1 MTSVDKPRIQNKA
14 FPKGRLAIEARQPER
29 TIGAPAKP
37 RDMMMT
43 QDLRNIAIIAHV
55 DHGKTTLIDSIM
67 KQSGTFRENQQVDE
81 RVMDS
86 GDLEKERG
94 ITILAKPTSVNWKDT
109 RINIID
115 TPGHAD
121 FGGEVERVLGMADGV
136 ILLTDAAEG
145 PMPQTKFV
153 LGKALKQGLRPI
165 VIINKIDRSD
175 GRPEEVVEEVFDLFV
190 ALDANEEQ
198 LDFPILYAS
207 GRDGWCVEELD
218 DPRENL
224 HPLLDRI
231 VAHVGAPVVDADAPF
246 AMLATLLDSD
256 PYLGRCLVGRVVQ
269 GTATVNAQVRAIDLD
284 GKQVEA
290 GRLTKLL
297 RFEGT
302 DRVPV
307 DAVAAGDIICVAG
320 LAKASVSDT
329 IGAPEVTV
337 PLKSTP
343 IDPPTMSV
351 TITVNDSPLAGREG
365 KKVTS
370 TVIRERLLAEAETNV
385 AITFAESG
393 SKDAFEIGGRGELQL
408 GVLIETMR
416 REGFEMTVSRPRVLF
431 QTDDAGQKLEP
442 MEEVTIDV
450 DEEFSSAVVDSMNQ
464 RKGEM
469 LDMRAAGAGKT
480 RIVFLAPSRGL
491 IGYQSRFLTQTRGT
505 GVLNR
510 IFHSYASYK
519 GDIVGRRNGALISTD
534 SGVAVAYALFNL
546 QDRGL
551 MFVAPQTP
559 VYQGMIVGE
568 HNRNNDLEINV
579 LKGKQLTNVRASGS
593 DEAVKLTPPKRMSL
607 EEMMAYINEDELL
620 EVTPENLRLRKM
632 YLNPHERK
640 RAARA

>member
-1 MTSVDKPRIQNKA
+1 
-14 FPKGRLAIEARQPER
+14 
-29 TIGAPAKP
+29 
-37 RDMMMT
+37 MT
-43 QDLRNIAIIAHV
+43 QELRNIAIIAHV

-67 KQSGTFRENQQVDE
+67 KQSGMFRDNQTVDE

-94 ITILAKPTSVNWKDT
+94 ITILAKPTSIMWRDV
-109 RINIID
+109 RVNIID

-153 LGKALKQGLRPI
+153 LGKALAQGLRPI

-175 GRPEEVVEEVFDLFV
+175 ARPEEVVDKVFDLFV
-190 ALDANEEQ
+190 ALDANEQQ

-207 GRDGWCVEELD
+207 GRDGWCVRELD
-218 DPRENL
+218 DARDNL
-224 HPLLDRI
+224 HPLMDVILD
-231 VAHVGAPVVDADAPF
+231 HVPAPDVEIDAPF

-269 GTATVNAQVRAIDLD
+269 GQASVNDTVRGLNLD
-284 GKQVEA
+284 GQVVET

-302 DRVPV
+302 ARVPV
-307 DAVAAGDIICVAG
+307 DKVTAGDIVCIAG
-320 LAKASVSDT
+320 LTKSSVSDT
-329 IGAPEVTV
+329 ICVPAVTE
-337 PLKSTP
+337 PLRSTP

-351 TITVNDSPLAGREG
+351 NITVNDSPLAGREG

-385 AITFAESG
+385 AITFTESANR
-393 SKDAFEIGGRGELQL
+393 DAFEIGGRGELQL

-416 REGFEMTVSRPRVLF
+416 REGFEMTVSRPRVLY
-431 QTDDAGQKLEP
+431 QQADDGTRLEP
-442 MEEVTIDV
+442 LEEVTIDV
-450 DEEFSSAVVDSMNQ
+450 DEDYASAVVDSLNR

-469 LDMRAAGAGKT
+469 VDMRSAGAGKT
-480 RIVFLAPSRGL
+480 RLLFLAPSRGL

-510 IFHSYASYK
+510 IFHSYAPHK
-519 GDIVGRRNGALISTD
+519 GPIESRRNGALISTD
-534 SGVAVAYALFNL
+534 SGMAVAYALFNL
-546 QDRGL
+546 QDRGQ
-551 MFVAPQTP
+551 MFVGPQTA

-568 HNRNNDLEINV
+568 HSRDNDLEINV

-593 DEAVKLTPPKRMSL
+593 DDAVKLVPPRRMSL

-620 EVTPENLRLRKM
+620 EVTPENLRLRKQ
-632 YLNPHERK
+632 YLCPHERK
-640 RAARA
+640 KAARA

>member
-1 MTSVDKPRIQNKA
+1 
-14 FPKGRLAIEARQPER
+14 
-29 TIGAPAKP
+29 
-37 RDMMMT
+37 MT
-43 QDLRNIAIIAHV
+43 QELRNIAIIAHV

-67 KQSGTFRENQQVDE
+67 KQSGTFRDNQCVDE

-86 GDLEKERG
+86 GDLERERG
-94 ITILAKPTSVNWKDT
+94 ITILAKPTSVQWKDV

-121 FGGEVERVLGMADGV
+121 FGGEVERVLDMADGV

-175 GRPEEVVEEVFDLFV
+175 SRADEVVDEVFDLFV
-190 ALDANEEQ
+190 ALDANEDQ

-207 GRDGWCVEELD
+207 GRDGWCVEDLKD
-218 DPRENL
+218 KRVNL
-224 HPLLDRI
+224 HPLLDLI
-231 VAHVGAPVVDADAPF
+231 LAHVNCPDVDAQKPF

-256 PYLGRCLVGRVVQ
+256 PYLGRCLTGRVIQ
-269 GTATVNAQVRAIDLD
+269 GKTIVNAPVRAINLD
-284 GKQVEA
+284 GSVVET

-302 DRVPV
+302 QRVSV
-307 DAVAAGDIICVAG
+307 GEVSAGDIICVAG
-320 LAKASVSDT
+320 LTKASVSDT
-329 IGAPEVTV
+329 IGAPVITE
-337 PLKSTP
+337 PLSSTP

-385 AITFAESG
+385 AITFAESA

-408 GVLIETMR
+408 GVLIEQMR

-431 QTDDAGQKLEP
+431 RTDEVGGRNEP
-442 MEEVTIDV
+442 IEEVTIDV
-450 DEEFSSAVVDSMNQ
+450 DDEFSSAVVDSMNR

-469 LDMRAAGAGKT
+469 LDMRGAGAGKT
-480 RIVFLAPSRGL
+480 RIVFRAPSRGL

-510 IFHSYASYK
+510 VFHSYAPYK
-519 GDIVGRRNGALISTD
+519 GDVEGRRNGALISTD

-551 MFVAPQTP
+551 MFVNPQTT

-593 DEAVKLTPPKRMSL
+593 DDAIKLVPARQMSL
-607 EEMMAYINEDELL
+607 EQMMAYINEDELV
-620 EVTPENLRLRKM
+620 EVTPKSLRLRKM
-632 YLNPHERK
+632 FLDPNERK
-640 RAARA
+640 RRARAS

>member
-1 MTSVDKPRIQNKA
+1 
-14 FPKGRLAIEARQPER
+14 
-29 TIGAPAKP
+29 
-37 RDMMMT
+37 MT
-43 QDLRNIAIIAHV
+43 QELRNIAIIAHV

-67 KQSGTFRENQQVDE
+67 KQSGMFRDNQTVDE
-81 RVMDS
+81 RMMDS

-94 ITILAKPTSVNWKDT
+94 ITILAKPTSIMWRDI

-153 LGKALKQGLRPI
+153 LGKALAQGLRPI
-165 VIINKIDRSD
+165 VIINKIDRGD
-175 GRPEEVVEEVFDLFV
+175 ARPEEVVDEVFDLFV
-190 ALDANEEQ
+190 ALDASEQ
-198 LDFPILYAS
+198 QLEFPILYAS
-207 GRDGWCVEELD
+207 GRDGWCVRELE
-218 DPRENL
+218 DPRDNL
-224 HPLLDRI
+224 HPLLDVI
-231 VAHVGAPVVDADAPF
+231 LDHVPQPDVAHDAPF

-256 PYLGRCLVGRVVQ
+256 PYLGRCLVGRVMQ
-269 GTATVNAQVRAIDLD
+269 GQASVNDSVRGLNLD
-284 GKQVEA
+284 GQVIEN

-302 DRVPV
+302 SRVPV
-307 DAVAAGDIICVAG
+307 DKVMAGDIVCIAG
-320 LAKASVSDT
+320 LTKSSVSDT
-329 IGAPEVTV
+329 ICVPEVTV
-337 PLKSTP
+337 PLRSTP

-351 TITVNDSPLAGREG
+351 NITVNDSPLAGREG

-385 AITFAESG
+385 AITFTES
-393 SKDAFEIGGRGELQL
+393 SNRDAFEIGGRGELQL

-416 REGFEMTVSRPRVLF
+416 REGFEMTVSRPRVLY
-431 QTDDAGQKLEP
+431 QQADDGSRLEP
-442 MEEVTIDV
+442 IEEVTIDV
-450 DEEFSSAVVDSMNQ
+450 DEEYASAVVDSLNR

-469 LDMRAAGAGKT
+469 LDMRSAGAGKT
-480 RIVFLAPSRGL
+480 RLLFLAPSRGL

-510 IFHSYASYK
+510 IFHSFGSHK
-519 GDIVGRRNGALISTD
+519 GPIESRRNGALISTD
-534 SGVAVAYALFNL
+534 SGMAVAYALFNL
-546 QDRGL
+546 QDRGQ
-551 MFVAPQTP
+551 MFVGPQTA

-568 HNRNNDLEINV
+568 HSRGNDLEINV

-593 DEAVKLTPPKRMSL
+593 DDAVKLVPPLRMSL

-620 EVTPENLRLRKM
+620 EVTPTNLRLRKQ
-632 YLNPHERK
+632 YLCPHERK
-640 RAARA
+640 KAARA